1 MWVVLRGEAGGE
13 RKWGYKWILER
24 GKRDAEA
31 ASIGHREIAV
41 GWSWFMKAVE
51 CLSGEESI
59 TKGTAAGRRK
69 IVLYVKGLP
78 LTGVV

>member
-1 MWVVLRGEAGGE
+1 
-13 RKWGYKWILER
+13 
-24 GKRDAEA
+24 
-31 ASIGHREIAV
+31 
-41 GWSWFMKAVE
+41 MKAVE
-51 CLSGEESI
+51 CLSGVESI